1 MTRNIFIQSAHSFQ
15 YCCLLST
22 LVFILQVRQATVWA
36 QTGPDAEIRG
46 KITISKNGE
55 PEHQRTAIQ
64 NRYSTHGPEAAG
76 TSMLHPGTAPLRLS
90 ERTVVYLESNL
101 LSREKYAPPEKSPTL
116 DQKNLQFHP
125 QVLPILVG
133 TTVDFPNQDNLFHNV
148 FSYSQPKEFD
158 LGRYPKDDSRS
169 VRFDK
174 PGVVRVYCD
183 IHSQMN
189 ATILVLPHPYF
200 ATPNDSGTY
209 FIRHVPEGKY
219 TLVFWY
225 ERDSVERRPIEV
237 HAGESIEVNFSY

>member
-1 MTRNIFIQSAHSFQ
+1 MTREIFFQSAHSIRS
-15 YCCLLST
+15 CCLLTT
-22 LVFILQVRQATVWA
+22 LVLIPQARQATVWS
-36 QTGPDAEIRG
+36 QDGPDAEIRG
-46 KITISKNGE
+46 KITISRKSE
-55 PEHQRTAIQ
+55 SEHQGIATHD
-64 NRYSTHGPEAAG
+64 RYSTHGSE
-76 TSMLHPGTAPLRLS
+76 TARHSTVEPDTTPIRLS
-90 ERTVVYLESNL
+90 ERAVVYLESSL
-101 LSREKYAPPEKSPTL
+101 LGHEKYTVPDKSPIL

-125 QVLPILVG
+125 RVLPIMAG

-189 ATILVLPHPYF
+189 ATIIVLPHPYF
-200 ATPNDSGTY
+200 ATPSDGGTY
-209 FIRHVPEGKY
+209 VIRHVPEGKY

-225 ERDSVERRPIEV
+225 DRDSVERRPVEV
-237 HAGESIEVNFSY
+237 HAGQSLEVNFSY